1 MSELLF
7 NAKMSN
13 LSAIS
18 WREQVTSWW
27 DDDDDVRFVLDQH
40 VELDFYRA
48 IYSSLKQH
56 STSGHVVLLAYVI
69 LIPIKAY
76 FLVLRS

>member
-1 MSELLF
+1 MHVSF
-7 NAKMSN
+7 NK
-13 LSAIS
+13 LHIFFYILYKKT
-18 WREQVTSWW
+18 WL
-27 DDDDDVRFVLDQH
+27 DVRFVLDQH

>member
-1 MSELLF
+1 MCTSLNPSLF
-7 NAKMSN
+7 QPKDVKN
-13 LSAIS
+13 
-18 WREQVTSWW
+18 
-27 DDDDDVRFVLDQH
+27 DDDDVRFVLDQH